1 VIKITA
7 ERAEFTEDSIERF
20 EPVHVA
26 QVLSYLRLSGH
37 QVGLLMNFN
46 VKWLTDQGLKRLVLG
61 QLKS

>member
-1 VIKITA
+1 MIKITT